1 MRTGYPNFSLKYFFP
16 HLKNY
21 KYYNDKYVSKTL
33 AFRQRELTQ
42 KEEDE
47 EEEEEEHQMKM
58 KMA

>member
-42 KEEDE
+42 KEE
-47 EEEEEEHQMKM
+47 EEEEHQMKM